1 MATKKLKSAALQV
14 QAAQSKQDV
23 TDNIRTIGDLQRDAG
38 RLQSEMNDKIAA
50 IQAEYAPQI
59 ERRVCS
65 RRLLSVRVCG
75 HRCTC
80 RSR

>member
-1 MATKKLKSAALQV
+1 MKGNTKMATKKLKSAALQV

-38 RLQSEMNDKIAA
+38 RLQAEMNDKIAA

-59 ERRVCS
+59 EPF
-65 RRLLSVRVCG
+65 
-75 HRCTC
+75 TAA
-80 RSR
+80 